1 MKNVINV
8 PKFLAISAIALAI
21 PFGAIAAGRGDKDCG
36 PRDGGRANMEMMR
49 GGGMAGLRG
58 IDLSAD
64 QVKQLAS
71 LREGQK
77 KVFAEKFMAMREQ
90 RDALHKLVMSDAY
103 TPAAAAEIIANK
115 ATVQSELA
123 QLRADQANALY
134 KILTPEQRTRMQQN
148 ELTGGGMKG
157 HGGKG
162 HGHRR

>member
-8 PKFLAISAIALAI
+8 PKFLAISAIALAV
-21 PFGAIAAGRGDKDCG
+21 PFSAYAFGRGDNNCRAG
-36 PRDGGRANMEMMR
+36 DGNRPNIEMMR
-49 GGGMAGLRG
+49 GGGMPGLRG

-77 KVFAEKFMAMREQ
+77 TVFAEKFMAMREQ
-90 RDALHKLVMSDAY
+90 RDALHKLVMSDGY
-103 TPAAAAEIIANK
+103 TPNAAAELIAK
-115 ATVQSELA
+115 TTALQGEMA
-123 QLRADQANALY
+123 QLHADQANALY
-134 KILTPEQRTRMQQN
+134 KMLTPEQRTRMQQN
-148 ELTGGGMKG
+148 ELMGGGMMG